1 MMTKGAAE
9 SRPQGGRASGE
20 AEERTSVLPASKRYA
35 PRSPRARR
43 VPLSPFVPLLV
54 WLLSSLVA
62 ALIVI
67 VGVRDLRRQSDEAA
81 SLRAQVL
88 SEALAARVR
97 ATSLEDRHLV
107 LERAARRSGA
117 ELLLVNQDGVT
128 LIDSSLSPPKTRET
142 TALLVRGNGETTTEL
157 GRVRFHATPL
167 GEPLSHLTL
176 LSFVS
181 APETPAA
188 IHSLVNSVTFLTL
201 VLVGLAVV
209 VGYALARD
217 VIDDVRFV
225 RERVSEMAAQPTE
238 PGRHPAREHRSS
250 DERPEPR
257 EDKRTTGTRSR
268 PPNLQAGGFFRPVD
282 DDLVGGLVPVR
293 SVDQVGVLTHSFNQ
307 LVQRFAAAER
317 AYREDLRTADVH
329 DRDRS
334 AFLAALSHELRTP
347 LNAVRGFTD
356 LLLSEVEGP
365 LSDEARENLEV
376 VRQSSDHLLGLINDI
391 LDLSAMESGEL
402 SLTVSDCDLWEV
414 ARGVVA
420 EARGAAMHRPLVVR
434 LTGSPALV
442 LADERRVRQILSN
455 LVSNAVK
462 FTREGSVVVEVRAS
476 ERGAEVSVTDTG
488 PGIPEEMQ
496 AAIFEEFQQ
505 AGDAHARRAGTGL
518 GLAIARRLAHMHG
531 GRVELE
537 SQVGRGSR
545 FTVSL
550 PRVAEEPSPTSS
562 RGSQQHASAQGRP

>member
-1 MMTKGAAE
+1 M
-9 SRPQGGRASGE
+9 SGE
-20 AEERTSVLPASKRYA
+20 ARVSVVPPSKSYA
-35 PRSPRARR
+35 PRSPRAKR

-97 ATSLEDRHLV
+97 ATSLEDRHQV

-117 ELLLVNQDGVT
+117 ELLLVNQDGAIAV
-128 LIDSSLSPPKTRET
+128 DSSLSPPNTGEIV
-142 TALLVRGNGETTTEL
+142 ALLVRGRGETVTEL
-157 GRVRFHATPL
+157 GRVRFQATPL
-167 GEPLSHLTL
+167 GEPLAHLTL

-188 IHSLVNSVTFLTL
+188 IPSLVNSVTFLTL

-209 VGYALARD
+209 VGYSLARD
-217 VIDDVRFV
+217 VIEDVRFV
-225 RERVSEMAAQPTE
+225 RERVSEMAEHRTE
-238 PGRHPAREHRSS
+238 PSGR
-250 DERPEPR
+250 
-257 EDKRTTGTRSR
+257 
-268 PPNLQAGGFFRPVD
+268 
-282 DDLVGGLVPVR
+282 LVPVR
-293 SVDQVGVLTHSFNQ
+293 SVDQVGALTHSFNQ

-365 LSDEARENLEV
+365 LSTEARENLEV
-376 VRQSSDHLLGLINDI
+376 VRQSSDHLLALINDI

-402 SLTVSDCDLWEV
+402 SLTVSEIDLWEV

-420 EARGAAMHRPLVVR
+420 EARGAAMNRPLVVQ
-434 LTGSPALV
+434 LTGGPAKV
-442 LADERRVRQILSN
+442 HADERRVRQILGN

-462 FTREGSVVVEVRAS
+462 FTREGSVIVSVQETTSGAS
-476 ERGAEVSVTDTG
+476 VSVTDTG
-488 PGIPEEMQ
+488 PGIARDMQ

-505 AGDAHARRAGTGL
+505 AGDVHARRAGTGL
-518 GLAIARRLAHMHG
+518 GLAIARRLARMHG

-537 SQVGRGSR
+537 SELGKGSR
-545 FTVSL
+545 FTVHL
-550 PRVAEEPSPTSS
+550 PSVAEEPIPTSS
-562 RGSQQHASAQGRP
+562 RHSQEHAAASTRGRP